1 MGRNGAGKSTLLKM
15 VSGALPPDSGSVK
28 LGASLK
34 LGYFA
39 QQSLDLLDPSCTVIE
54 QLQKDF
60 PMEGLG
66 VLRNLA
72 GAFQFS
78 GDDVDKPVRVL
89 SGGEKSRLVL
99 ARMLFDPPNFLVLDE
114 PTNHLDLATKEMLV
128 EALHGFEGTMLFVSH
143 DRTFLR
149 GLANRV
155 LEIGG
160 EDGSGRPVTYD
171 GSYEE
176 YVSRSGHE
184 APGVHA

>member
-1 MGRNGAGKSTLLKM
+1 
-15 VSGALPPDSGSVK
+15 
-28 LGASLK
+28 
-34 LGYFA
+34 
-39 QQSLDLLDPSCTVIE
+39 
-54 QLQKDF
+54 
-60 PMEGLG
+60 
-66 VLRNLA
+66 
-72 GAFQFS
+72 
-78 GDDVDKPVRVL
+78 
-89 SGGEKSRLVL
+89 
-99 ARMLFDPPNFLVLDE
+99 MLFDPPNFLVLDE

-128 EALHGFEGTMLFVSH
+128 EALHAFEGTMLFVSH

>member
-1 MGRNGAGKSTLLKM
+1 
-15 VSGALPPDSGSVK
+15 
-28 LGASLK
+28 
-34 LGYFA
+34 
-39 QQSLDLLDPSCTVIE
+39 
-54 QLQKDF
+54 
-60 PMEGLG
+60 MEGLG

-128 EALHGFEGTMLFVSH
+128 EALHAFEGTMLFVSH

-149 GLANRV
+149 GLASRV

-160 EDGSGRPVTYD
+160 EDGTGRPVTY
-171 GSYEE
+171 GGTYEE
-176 YVSRSGHE
+176 YVAKSGHE